1 MAKSLTEIEYEFDKL
16 WVDKGLVDISFWAE
30 SNDSEKTNEDK
41 YREKLSENVDGIL
54 ERIDDI
60 LTPIESNL
68 RIIQ

>member
-1 MAKSLTEIEYEFDKL
+1 MTKSLAEIEYEFDKL
-16 WVDKGLVDISFWAE
+16 WVDKRLVDISFWAE